1 MSQTPIAQPKD
12 AYRLTKIIFTLGPSS
27 SDEAMLEQLITAGV
41 DVCRLN
47 MAHADHAWTR
57 SMIGRIRGVCSR
69 TGRHIAVMMD
79 IKGPEIRTGD
89 LPEPLDLIKGGLIDL
104 LPEPG
109 TAMGRVPAVSVNYPG
124 FGRDVEVGSQVLL
137 DSGLIRLE
145 VVETSPARV
154 RCRVVVPARLTSRRH
169 INLPGIR
176 VRLPALTAK
185 DRADIAVGV
194 EEHIDFFA
202 LSFVREADDIDI
214 LRRTLSDL
222 KCDAQIIAKIED
234 QSGLANLDEIVVAAD
249 GIMVARGDLGI
260 EVPMEDLPLIQ
271 KRAVETCIR
280 LRKPV
285 IVATH
290 LLESMITSP
299 VPTRAE
305 VSDIA
310 GAVWST
316 ADAIMLSGETTT
328 GRYPLECVQFMK
340 RVANRIEQSAAK
352 GYNVNLPLKSH
363 KDRLLRSTVLLA
375 SEIGEAGIVVFT
387 RNGSLPHTL
396 SALRAWRCPIY
407 AFTDDPKVFRRLLLL
422 WGVEPFL
429 MEFSAEPE
437 KTIRDAFAYLLRR
450 AWVATGD
457 WIVVVTN
464 VLAGEKVVDTIQ
476 MRPVE

>member
-1 MSQTPIAQPKD
+1 VSQTPIAQPKD

-27 SDEAMLEQLITAGV
+27 SDEAMLEQLIAAGV

-57 SMIGRIRGVCSR
+57 SMIGRIRGVCGR
-69 TGRHIAVMMD
+69 TGRHIAIMMD

-194 EEHIDFFA
+194 EEKIDFFA

-280 LRKPV
+280 HRKPV

-310 GAVWST
+310 SAVWST

-352 GYNVNLPLKSH
+352 GYNVSLPLKSH

-450 AWVATGD
+450 SWVATGD